1 MYELQREGDIN
12 TTVLGLFPT
21 PLYTTVI
28 PNELSVAANF
38 FDKLEH
44 ETNKGGKE
52 IDYGT
57 HSKNTYVMNEPECK
71 DLADWIL
78 VRVKDFASSIL
89 LYDYEDY
96 PFSQTW
102 VTYKE
107 PGLLIHLYQ
116 QFFSMVMALKKHQL

>member
-44 ETNKGGKE
+44 ETN
-52 IDYGT
+52 
-57 HSKNTYVMNEPECK
+57 TY
-71 DLADWIL
+71 
-78 VRVKDFASSIL
+78 L
-89 LYDYEDY
+89 L
-96 PFSQTW
+96 
-102 VTYKE
+102 
-107 PGLLIHLYQ
+107 
-116 QFFSMVMALKKHQL
+116 